1 MGFVEIT
8 ANSIRTLAI
17 HIYIVRMI
25 ETQMIAMNDILRFY
39 ADVQACAMIHN
50 ACLRVRE
57 CRSVVPI
64 FSKRR
69 KRPTHYT
76 YKDRI
81 EKDRKARTLRR

>member
-50 ACLRVRE
+50 ASLCVRE
-57 CRSVVPI
+57 CRSVVPSFR
-64 FSKRR
+64 FSAKGG
-69 KRPTHYT
+69 KGPHITHT
-76 YKDRI
+76 KI
-81 EKDRKARTLRR
+81 G